1 LTGHVND
8 CLLGLVLN
16 QAVTMPARP
25 VPRPRDANAT
35 REQILRAARRQFTE
49 LGYDQAG
56 VRQIAAEAGVTA
68 ALINRY
74 FGSKEGLFIEVLA
87 GAFQLAGALPAAR
100 ADFGAALT
108 RYLAQH
114 ERQPPAD
121 GFDPLLLI
129 LRSISNPDALTLLR
143 DRLDRRTLEPLARW
157 LGGRD
162 AEIRSGL
169 VVATLMGL
177 AILRKVL
184 QSRVFK
190 PGEEHR
196 AMARLAPLL
205 QGLADQR

>member
-1 LTGHVND
+1 
-8 CLLGLVLN
+8 
-16 QAVTMPARP
+16 MPARSA
-25 VPRPRDANAT
+25 PRSRDASVT
-35 REQILRAARRQFTE
+35 RERILRAARRQFTE

-74 FGSKEGLFIEVLA
+74 FGSKEGLFVEVLA
-87 GAFQLAGALPAAR
+87 GAFQLAGALPAER

-108 RYLAQH
+108 QYISKH

-129 LRSISNPDALTLLR
+129 LRSISNPDALSLLR
-143 DRLDRRTLEPLARW
+143 DRLDRRTLEPMARW
-157 LGGRD
+157 FGGRD

-184 QSRVFK
+184 QSRAFK
-190 PGEEHR
+190 SGEEHR